1 MNFPDYFA
9 DAESGFSEADFVL
22 VGVPY
27 DKTSS
32 FRRGAALAPKE
43 IRQASWNL
51 ESYNIINNVDF
62 TKIKVHDYG
71 NIDVTNESSEEML
84 EKVTKFTKKLL
95 DSNKFPVFVG
105 GEHSITSG
113 ILKAFPK
120 NISVLVLDA
129 HIDFRQSYLDNIFNH
144 ACVVR
149 RISDHIDISNIAVI
163 GVRSA
168 DREEYQAA
176 KSKKL
181 FFIDSFSFENQGV
194 QKIISQIDKK
204 LNSGKVYLSLD
215 IDVIDPAYAPGTS
228 TPEPFGLAPIE
239 VLKIIDHFSPK
250 LVGCDITEVCPTY
263 DHGQTALLAA
273 KFIRYIIENQWI
285 KKGLV

>member
-9 DAESGFSEADFVL
+9 DAESGFSEAEFVL
-22 VGVPY
+22 VGVPF

-32 FRRGAALAPKE
+32 FRKGAALAPNE
-43 IRQASWNL
+43 IRRASWNL
-51 ESYNIINNVDF
+51 ESYNIINDVDF
-62 TKIKVHDYG
+62 TEIKVHDYG
-71 NIDVTNESSEEML
+71 NIDIIDESSEEML

-95 DSNKFPVFVG
+95 ESKKFPVFIG

-113 ILKAFPK
+113 ILKAFPRD
-120 NISVLVLDA
+120 ISVLVLDA
-129 HIDFRQSYLDNIFNH
+129 HIDFRQSYIDNIFNH

-149 RISDHIDISNIAVI
+149 RISDHIDINNIAVI

-168 DREEYQAA
+168 DKEEYEAA

-181 FFIDSFSFENQGV
+181 FFIDSFSFKNQGV
-194 QKIISQIDKK
+194 KNVISQIDKK
-204 LNSGKVYLSLD
+204 LNSSRVYLSLD

-228 TPEPFGLAPIE
+228 TPEPFGLNPVEI
-239 VLKIIDHFSPK
+239 LKIIEHFSSR
-250 LVGCDITEVCPTY
+250 LIGCDVTEVCPPY

>member
-9 DAESGFSEADFVL
+9 DAESGFSEAEFVL
-22 VGVPY
+22 VGIPF

-32 FRRGAALAPKE
+32 FRKGAALAPNE
-43 IRQASWNL
+43 IRRASWNL
-51 ESYNIINNVDF
+51 ESYNIINDVDF
-62 TKIKVHDYG
+62 TEIKVHDYG
-71 NIDVTNESSEEML
+71 NIDIINESSEEML

-95 DSNKFPVFVG
+95 ESKKFPVFIG

-113 ILKAFPK
+113 ILKAFPRD
-120 NISVLVLDA
+120 ISVLVLDA

-168 DREEYQAA
+168 DREEYEDAR
-176 KSKKL
+176 SRKL
-181 FFIDSFSFENQGV
+181 FFVDSFSFKNQGV
-194 QKIISQIDKK
+194 KNVISQIDKK
-204 LNSGKVYLSLD
+204 LSSDKIYLSLD

-228 TPEPFGLAPIE
+228 TPEPFGLNPVE
-239 VLKIIDHFSPK
+239 VLKIIEHFSSR
-250 LVGCDITEVCPTY
+250 LIGCDVTEVCPPY